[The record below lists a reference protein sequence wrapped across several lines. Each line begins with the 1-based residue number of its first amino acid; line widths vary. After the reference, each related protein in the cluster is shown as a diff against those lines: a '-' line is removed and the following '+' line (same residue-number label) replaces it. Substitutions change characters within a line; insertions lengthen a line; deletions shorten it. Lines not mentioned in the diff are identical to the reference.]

1 MENKEHKKYVIT
13 QERLDSLSTFI
24 QKFQMHQRNLF
35 NIGMG
40 DSWNSTEKGFALGNT
55 FVQLRREFIQ
65 IDLLLKSIKSTQNR
79 FYSGISYQITQKEFE
94 EFQHLALQFKKHA
107 DDIECIWLGNISNM
121 RKGYNLG
128 RIHTELLYNSTDMAI
143 LISTIK
149 KSI

>member
-1 MENKEHKKYVIT
+1 MENKEHKKYIIT
-13 QERLDSLSTFI
+13 QEQLDSLSTFI
-24 QKFQMHQRNLF
+24 QKFQMHKRNLF
-35 NIGMG
+35 DIGMG

-79 FYSGISYQITQKEFE
+79 IYSGIAYQINQKEFE
-94 EFQHLALQFKKHA
+94 ELQHLALQFKTHA

-121 RKGYNLG
+121 RKGYDLG
-128 RIHTELLYNSTDMAI
+128 RIHMELLYNSTDMAI
-143 LISTIK
+143 LIRTIK